1 MMNHIVKD
9 HRVPLLSL
17 GLFLLISLS
26 QSFANAANI
35 QGQRFQDWGGNC
47 EVIEREQVCY
57 LQQILTERNK
67 PLLVSVIGYT
77 QGKRY
82 PTLVVELNGQA
93 DLNKGLFLQ
102 IDQKTKIR
110 FTGKCQKSVCTA
122 GFTLD
127 APMLKQLKKGR
138 KAMFTYTPT
147 TEKAKTRPKAR
158 QLPISLMGITAGL
171 QALR

>member
-1 MMNHIVKD
+1 MINDLTKTDRIGHWAW
-9 HRVPLLSL
+9 RLSL
-17 GLFLLISLS
+17 LVLVSLTLNS
-26 QSFANAANI
+26 ANAANI

-82 PTLVVELNGQA
+82 PTFVVELQGQA

-102 IDQKTKIR
+102 IDQNTKLR
-110 FTGKCQKSVCTA
+110 FTGSCQKQVCTA

-127 APMLKQLKKGR
+127 AKMLKQLKKGR
-138 KAMFTYTPT
+138 KAMLTYTP
-147 TEKAKTRPKAR
+147 KVGKTRK
-158 QLPISLMGITAGL
+158 LPISLMGITSGL

>member
-1 MMNHIVKD
+1 MMNRLTND
-9 HRVPLLSL
+9 HWIGHKVWGLSS
-17 GLFLLISLS
+17 GICLLISLTFNS
-26 QSFANAANI
+26 VNAATI

-47 EVIEREQVCY
+47 EMIEREQVCY

-93 DLNKGLFLQ
+93 DLKKGLFLQ
-102 IDQKTKIR
+102 VDQKTKIR
-110 FTGKCQKSVCTA
+110 FTGKCQKKVCTA

-138 KAMFTYTPT
+138 KAMFTYTPNT
-147 TEKAKTRPKAR
+147 GKTR
-158 QLPISLMGITAGL
+158 QLPISLMGITSGL